1 MSAPLAYLF
10 WHWPAGGIGR
20 TPYED
25 ALRDFHAAL
34 ALPGSVAFRIAGG
47 VLPFPGAVEPL
58 YLDWYPVSGWADLG
72 VLNAQAVSGA
82 RGAPHQT
89 VAAMAGGGHGEVR
102 AWVRGSAPP
111 REASTARWSAKPA
124 GTSYED
130 HLAALDGAL
139 EPRDALWQRQM
150 VLGVAPE
157 LCVLSSSSEPPLS
170 RVSTGARGE
179 PALVTSLEAVAEW
192 PGA

>member
-10 WHWPAGGIGR
+10 WHWPASGIDR
-20 TPYED
+20 APYED
-25 ALRDFHAAL
+25 ALRGFHAAL
-34 ALPGSVAFRIAGG
+34 GRAGSVSFRIAAGAP
-47 VLPFPGAVEPL
+47 PFPGAGEPL
-58 YLDWYPVSGWADLG
+58 YLDWYPVIDWADLG
-72 VLNAQAVSGA
+72 LLNAVAVSGA
-82 RGAPHQT
+82 RRAPHDT

-102 AWVRGSAPP
+102 AWVRGTAPP
-111 REASTARWSAKPA
+111 HEASTAQWSAKPA

-130 HLAALDGAL
+130 HLASLDGAL

-170 RVSTGARGE
+170 RVSTGAHGD
-179 PALVTSLEAVAEW
+179 PVLVTRLEAVAGC
-192 PGA
+192 PGG